1 MELVSNETRSSL
13 DGLFHG
19 SFRKFLVNGK
29 RQRQSEVKPVTF
41 SPTLSRVNCQLPLF
55 TSSSSDC
62 FLGLSVCKCSLVIG
76 QRYNFGGL
84 ALLVSLEITHNYPAQ
99 KAVVVYIQD
108 RGFNSV
114 ADSMTKRSVN
124 IRKWTVLF
132 ARTCAFIRQILMFD
146 FGGPIRYQDVPERAR

>member
-1 MELVSNETRSSL
+1 MENAQ
-13 DGLFHG
+13 G
-19 SFRKFLVNGK
+19 
-29 RQRQSEVKPVTF
+29 QRQSEVKPVTF
-41 SPTLSRVNCQLPLF
+41 SPALSRVNCQLPLF
-55 TSSSSDC
+55 TSSSDW

-108 RGFNSV
+108 RGFDSV

-132 ARTCAFIRQILMFD
+132 ARTCAFIR
-146 FGGPIRYQDVPERAR
+146 